1 MGIEWLIVAAVLL
14 VAAAAITTLAAGK
27 SKSQVTPPSQF
38 KDFQFPVP
46 DEGTP
51 QAVIFGD
58 VWTNDWQVLWVG
70 NYQTKAIYAQSSGGK
85 K

>member
-1 MGIEWLIVAAVLL
+1 MWYFVIAIALLIVAF
-14 VAAAAITTLAAGK
+14 AITALTSRGA
-27 SKSQVTPPSQF
+27 KSQQTLPTPF
-38 KDFQFPVP
+38 KDFKFPVP

-58 VWTNDWQVLWVG
+58 CWTNDWQVLWVG
-70 NYQTKAIYAQSSGGK
+70 NYRTDTIHAQGGHGK

>member
-1 MGIEWLIVAAVLL
+1 MTWLIVAAVLL
-14 VAAAAITTLAAGK
+14 IASAAITALASSPA
-27 SKSQVTPPSQF
+27 KSQITQPNQF

-46 DEGTP
+46 EEGTP

-70 NYQTKAIYAQSSGGK
+70 NYQTKPIYASTSGGK